1 MFKNNKSRLKSE
13 VRGKMSEQDAG
24 KVGKM
29 QAVALLILAVG
40 VAVSLIIFA
49 LKY

>member
-1 MFKNNKSRLKSE
+1 MFKSNKSRLKSE

-24 KVGKM
+24 QVGKM
-29 QAVALLILAVG
+29 QAVALIILALG
-40 VAVSLIIFA
+40 VSASLIIFA